1 MKVDTSKIKKF
12 GQISSIFEVGT
23 IENEAIQRDKRPA
36 PAIVFASATAP
47 SRFAHFW
54 QGANPLRLQNHILI
68 SESGP
73 GSSGLTLLT
82 CECASR
88 QNGVYFLHIWN
99 FKSGF

>member
-1 MKVDTSKIKKF
+1 MEVDRAKTQQFCETSSKMKVDTSKIKKF

-54 QGANPLRLQNHILI
+54 QGANPLRL
-68 SESGP
+68 
-73 GSSGLTLLT
+73 
-82 CECASR
+82 
-88 QNGVYFLHIWN
+88 
-99 FKSGF
+99 